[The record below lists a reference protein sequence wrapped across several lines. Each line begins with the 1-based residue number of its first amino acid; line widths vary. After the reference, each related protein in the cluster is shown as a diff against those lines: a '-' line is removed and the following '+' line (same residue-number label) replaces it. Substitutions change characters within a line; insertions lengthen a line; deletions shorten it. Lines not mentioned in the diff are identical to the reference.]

1 LHTTLEGTHFSFL
14 SLKTLPC
21 HLSSHHDNG
30 WWGRLAQLLGNG
42 EGRHEE
48 VYSTCTQNTNASLT
62 RKIIQIWYALGYKDG
77 TILSK
82 QTITSRLSQLNLWL
96 QNLNDKNFVK
106 EQQGDAL
113 ATQRTIMNHLFSE
126 FIETFGGKRDKLDA
140 IFGFTYLQVCRCNV
154 CSLKFIYIDANMN
167 FEENA
172 STTMLAYSDDI
183 SIPVP
188 RIHVIMGKLIVRGN
202 PKFPILITLGRSNGS
217 SLIILGI

>member
-1 LHTTLEGTHFSFL
+1 MPAKENSGQWTWPAKDISGPGESTHPNRAILHTTLEGTHFSFL

-96 QNLNDKNFVK
+96 QNLNDKNFV
-106 EQQGDAL
+106 
-113 ATQRTIMNHLFSE
+113 
-126 FIETFGGKRDKLDA
+126 
-140 IFGFTYLQVCRCNV
+140 
-154 CSLKFIYIDANMN
+154 
-167 FEENA
+167 
-172 STTMLAYSDDI
+172 
-183 SIPVP
+183 
-188 RIHVIMGKLIVRGN
+188 
-202 PKFPILITLGRSNGS
+202 RSNKEMLLLRS
-217 SLIILGI
+217 APL